1 MALFGIGQIGC
12 SPNELAQ
19 NSPDGTTCV
28 ERINSAN
35 QLFNNGLKSLVN
47 QLNNELPD
55 ARFIYVNTYGIFQDI
70 IDNPSSFGNYFCLK
84 HFLVIIF
91 LFLCNF
97 LDSVFVCMRKFYGV
111 IQFFIINCFVWKLVL
126 RIFKK
131 EKFHEILL

>member
-47 QLNNELPD
+47 QLNNELTD

-70 IDNPSSFGNYFCLK
+70 INNPSSFGNYFCLK

-91 LFLCNF
+91 FFFL
-97 LDSVFVCMRKFYGV
+97 
-111 IQFFIINCFVWKLVL
+111 
-126 RIFKK
+126 
-131 EKFHEILL
+131 

>member
-47 QLNNELPD
+47 QLNNELTD

-70 IDNPSSFGNYFCLK
+70 INNPSSFGNYFCLK

-91 LFLCNF
+91 FLFGIF
-97 LDSVFVCMRKFYGV
+97 LIVCL
-111 IQFFIINCFVWKLVL
+111 FVWGN
-126 RIFKK
+126 FTG
-131 EKFHEILL
+131 

>member
-70 IDNPSSFGNYFCLK
+70 ISNPSSFGNYFCLK

-91 LFLCNF
+91 FFL
-97 LDSVFVCMRKFYGV
+97 
-111 IQFFIINCFVWKLVL
+111 
-126 RIFKK
+126 
-131 EKFHEILL
+131 